1 MILPFVRELM
11 ADLEHS
17 AAFERARRHL
27 AGGTGRRRVSGLT
40 ATARALYL
48 PYFVRAGNAPTLVL
62 VSDNKAA
69 EALHTAVLAAC
80 ELTGALDADEVLR
93 LPAHDV
99 LPFEN
104 LSPHGE
110 IQEQRAAALWKLA
123 SGAAKLV
130 IAPVEAAC
138 MKLFPRDYYA
148 ALALRL
154 RTGEE
159 HLPEMLVEHLL
170 SVGYTRVDV
179 VEMPGQV
186 TVRGGILDVYGP
198 EMERPVRIDFFG
210 DEIESMRR
218 FDPETQRSSSAVDEV
233 LLLPL
238 TETPATEALL
248 GAINARLTRSGTAGA
263 VLEGGETPAELVN
276 HVSHAALKTGEATI
290 FPGWEFYAAVA
301 GAKSSLLELMGAQTR
316 VLVEEPSMVENQG
329 ERWWNKV
336 EQRHERSG
344 IGSLVRAED
353 LYLSPW
359 ELQDRIRAY
368 SGFELDQLGAVDVL
382 DGDRSD
388 ASEIEFATRPTM
400 RYHGSI
406 LALIDQLK
414 SLMEN
419 EARVLI
425 AAPNQGEVERLAGLM
440 QEYGVAY
447 RIGSR
452 VEHGGAGGSA
462 TVYSET
468 SYLAGDLRTPVIV
481 RAAIANGVQVQDVE
495 RKTAR
500 QVVVIGANDIN
511 DDADVMAR
519 PARRKSKTSAFVS
532 DFRDLAVGD
541 YVVHVEHGIARYDGL
556 RTIEQPDGSSLELMI
571 LTFAEEAKLYV
582 PLTRLDLIQKYRST
596 ETGPAPQLNRLGNP
610 AWAKTKARVKKAM
623 QDMAEELLKLYAQR
637 KAAVGTAF
645 SPDNNMQREFEDAF
659 DFNETDDQ
667 ITAIADIKN
676 DMESMQPMDRLL
688 CGDVGYGKT
697 EVAMRAAFKAVQDGK
712 QVAVLT
718 PTTVL
723 CFQHFES
730 FKRRFSKFP
739 VVVEML
745 SRFRT
750 AKEKKDVLERV
761 EQGKVDILIG
771 THALLSQGLK
781 FQDLGLL
788 VVDEEQRFGVRHK
801 ERLKQMRAAIDVLS
815 MSATPIP
822 RTLHMS
828 LVGLRDMSVIETPPK
843 DRMAIQTIV
852 AKFDEKLIRTAVE
865 VELERGGQIY
875 FVHNRVETIYE
886 LASKIRE
893 LVPQARVVVGH
904 GQMPEAELERTMLAF
919 MDGEYDVLCAT
930 SIIENGLD
938 IPRANTIIINR
949 ADRHG
954 LSELY
959 QLRGRV
965 GRSNR
970 RAYAYLLIPPEQQ
983 LTEIARRRLAALKEF
998 SDLGAGFKIAA
1009 LDLEL
1014 RGAGNMLG
1022 GEQSGH
1028 IEAIGFEMY
1037 TTMLEEA
1044 VSRLKGEG
1052 REERPQVTVNL
1063 GISLRI
1069 DGTYIPEEGQR
1080 LRMYKRIAGAE
1091 SMAALTE
1098 VRAELED
1105 RYGKPPESVLHL
1117 LIAGEIRLTCEM
1129 LGIAQIERKRTV
1141 VEEPKKAVPAS
1152 VPARPN
1158 VQRPGFG
1165 SWSAQPQ
1172 RAPLAGRYG
1181 QAPQTANLQF
1191 STRGAANR
1199 PVTNATVALRET
1211 AAVRPANSPSA
1222 QAGKMKPMRE
1232 MLYVTFSEK
1241 LHAAPAEEGKGVN
1254 VGALMKLVARNAKN
1268 GAQLTPQGT
1277 LRWPLSSSQA
1287 DVVLAETRE
1296 LLERLR
1302 PSDVA
1307 VP

>member
-11 ADLEHS
+11 ADLESS
-17 AAFERARRHL
+17 AAFERVRRHL

-48 PYFVRAGNAPTLVL
+48 PYFVRAGQAPALVI

-69 EALHTAVLAAC
+69 EALHAAVLAAC
-80 ELTGALDADEVLR
+80 ELTGVIAPAEVLR

-104 LSPHGE
+104 LSPHPE
-110 IQEQRAAALWKLA
+110 IQEQRAVALWKLA
-123 SGAAKLV
+123 TGGARLV
-130 IAPVEAAC
+130 IAPVEAVC
-138 MKLFPRDYYA
+138 MKLFGRDYYA
-148 ALALRL
+148 GLALKL
-154 RTGEE
+154 KKGEE
-159 HLPEMLVEHLL
+159 YMPEMLIEHLL

-186 TVRGGILDVYGP
+186 TIRGGIIDVYSP
-198 EMERPVRIDFFG
+198 EMDRPVRIDFFG
-210 DEIESMRR
+210 DEIESIRK
-218 FDPETQRSSSAVDEV
+218 FDPDTQRSSSQMDSA

-238 TETPATEALL
+238 TETPVTEKLL
-248 GAINARLTRSGTAGA
+248 TAINARLTRSGTAAGA
-263 VLEGGETPAELVN
+263 ALEGGETSNELQT
-276 HVSHAALKTGEATI
+276 HVTTNVGDATV
-290 FPGWEFYAAVA
+290 FPGWEFYTPVA
-301 GAKSSLLELMGAQTR
+301 GAKSSLLDLMGPHAR
-316 VLVEEPSMVENQG
+316 VFVEEPSMVENQG

-336 EQRHERSG
+336 EQRHDRAG
-344 IGSLVRAED
+344 IGSLVRPED

-359 ELQDRIRAY
+359 ELRDRVR
-368 SGFELDQLGAVDVL
+368 GFAGCDLDQLGAVDIL
-382 DGDRSD
+382 DADRSD
-388 ASEIEFATRPTM
+388 ASEVEFATRPTM
-400 RYHGSI
+400 RFHGSI
-406 LALIDQLK
+406 PAFVDELK
-414 SLMEN
+414 MLMTN

-425 AAPNQGEVERLAGLM
+425 AASNQGEVERLAGLL
-440 QEYGVAY
+440 QEYGVPY
-447 RIGSR
+447 RLGSR
-452 VEHGGAGGSA
+452 TQQAGSS
-462 TVYSET
+462 TVYSES

-481 RAAIANGVQVQDVE
+481 RAAIANGVQVLDLD
-495 RKTAR
+495 RSIGR
-500 QVVVIGANDIN
+500 QIFIFGANDLS
-511 DDADVMAR
+511 DDADVHAR
-519 PARRKSKTSAFVS
+519 PARKSKTSAFVS

-541 YVVHVEHGIARYDGL
+541 YVVHVEHGIAQYQGL
-556 RTIEQPDGSSLELMI
+556 RTIEQPDALPLELMI
-571 LTFAEEAKLYV
+571 LNFADDAKLYV

-596 ETGPAPQLNRLGNP
+596 DTGPAPQLNKLGNQ

-623 QDMAEELLKLYAQR
+623 EDMAEELLKLYAQR
-637 KAAVGTAF
+637 AAAVGTAF
-645 SPDNNMQREFEDAF
+645 SQDTNMQREFEDAF
-659 DFNETDDQ
+659 AFNETDDQ
-667 ITAIADIKN
+667 LNAIADIKR
-676 DMESMQPMDRLL
+676 DMESTQPMDRLL

-697 EVAMRAAFKAVQDGK
+697 EVAMRAAFKAVQDSK
-712 QVAVLT
+712 QVAILA

-730 FKRRFSKFP
+730 FKKRFANFP
-739 VVVEML
+739 VNIEMI

-750 AKEKKDVLERV
+750 AKEKKDVLEKT

-771 THALLSQGLK
+771 THAILSQSLK

-801 ERLKQMRAAIDVLS
+801 ERLKQMRAAIDVLA

-852 AKFDEKLIRTAVE
+852 AKFDEKLVRTAIE
-865 VELERGGQIY
+865 MELERGGQTY

-886 LASKIRE
+886 LAAKIRE
-893 LVPQARVVVGH
+893 LVPQARVVVAH
-904 GQMPEAELERTMLAF
+904 GQMPEAELERAMLAF

-938 IPRANTIIINR
+938 IARANTIIINR

-1037 TTMLEEA
+1037 TSMLEEA

-1052 REERPQVTVNL
+1052 RDERPNVVLNL

-1069 DGTYIPEEGQR
+1069 DDSYIAEENQR

-1091 SMAALTE
+1091 TDAALVD
-1098 VRAELED
+1098 VRAELQD
-1105 RYGKPPESVLHL
+1105 RYGAPPETVLHL
-1117 LIAGEIRLTCEM
+1117 LAAGEIRLTCER
-1129 LGIAQIERKRTV
+1129 LGIVQLERKRTA
-1141 VEEPKKAVPAS
+1141 VEEPAKKVAAPAVRHWQTGTA
-1152 VPARPN
+1152 ARP
-1158 VQRPGFG
+1158 
-1165 SWSAQPQ
+1165 A
-1172 RAPLAGRYG
+1172 LAGRHG
-1181 QAPQTANLQF
+1181 QAPQVANLQF
-1191 STRGAANR
+1191 SNRAVMNRVETSATRAAR
-1199 PVTNATVALRET
+1199 EVAGI
-1211 AAVRPANSPSA
+1211 RPANAPLA
-1222 QAGKMKPMRE
+1222 QAGRMKSMRD
-1232 MLYVTFSEK
+1232 MLYVTFSDK
-1241 LHAAPAEEGKGVN
+1241 LHATRQEDNKGIN
-1254 VGALMKLVARNAKN
+1254 AGLLMKIVAKNAKS
-1268 GAQLTPQGT
+1268 GAQFTPQGV
-1277 LRWPLSSSQA
+1277 LKWPLSSA
-1287 DVVLAETRE
+1287 KAEDVIRETRE
-1296 LLERLR
+1296 LLASLDIR
-1302 PSDVA
+1302 DVSGGS
-1307 VP
+1307 

>member
-11 ADLEHS
+11 ADLESS
-17 AAFERARRHL
+17 AAFERVRRHL

-40 ATARALYL
+40 ATARGLYL
-48 PYFVRAGNAPTLVL
+48 PYFVRAAQAPALVI

-80 ELTGALDADEVLR
+80 ELTGVLDCDEILR

-104 LSPHGE
+104 LSPHPE

-123 SGAAKLV
+123 SGSARLV

-138 MKLFPRDYYA
+138 MKLFGRDYYA
-148 ALALRL
+148 ALALEL
-154 RTGEE
+154 RKGEE
-159 HLPEMLVEHLL
+159 YMPEMLIEHLL

-186 TVRGGILDVYGP
+186 TVRGGILDVYSP
-198 EMERPVRIDFFG
+198 EMDRPVRIDFFG
-210 DEIESMRR
+210 DEIESIRK
-218 FDPETQRSSSAVDEV
+218 FDPDTQRSSSQMDSA

-238 TETPATEALL
+238 TETPITEKLL
-248 GAINARLTRSGTAGA
+248 AAINARLTRSGTAAGA
-263 VLEGGETPAELVN
+263 ELEGGETPTELQTHSGN
-276 HVSHAALKTGEATI
+276 ATV

-301 GAKSSLLELMGAQTR
+301 GEKSSLLELMGPNAR
-316 VLVEEPSMVENQG
+316 VFVEEPAMVQNQG
-329 ERWWNKV
+329 ERWWTKV
-336 EQRHERSG
+336 EQRHDRAG
-344 IGSLVRAED
+344 IGSLVKPGD

-359 ELQDRIRAY
+359 DLQDKIRAY
-368 SGFELDQLGAVDVL
+368 TGCELDQLGAVDIL
-382 DGDRSD
+382 DADRSD

-400 RYHGSI
+400 RFHGSI
-406 LALIDQLK
+406 PGFIDELK
-414 SLMEN
+414 SLMSN
-419 EARVLI
+419 EARILI
-425 AAPNQGEVERLAGLM
+425 AAPNQGEVERLAGVL

-447 RIGSR
+447 RLGSR
-452 VEHGGAGGSA
+452 TQQAGSS
-462 TVYSET
+462 TVYSES
-468 SYLAGDLRTPVIV
+468 SYLGGDLRTPVIV
-481 RAAIANGVQVQDVE
+481 RTAISNGVQVLDLD
-495 RKTAR
+495 RATGR
-500 QVVVIGANDIN
+500 QLFVFGANDLS
-511 DDADVMAR
+511 DDADVNAR
-519 PARRKSKTSAFVS
+519 TVPRKSKTSAFIS

-541 YVVHVEHGIARYDGL
+541 YVVHVEHGIAQYQGL
-556 RTIEQPDGSSLELMI
+556 RVLDQPDQPPLELMI
-571 LTFAEEAKLYV
+571 LNFADDAKLYV

-596 ETGPAPQLNRLGNP
+596 DTGPAPVLNKLGNQ

-637 KAAVGTAF
+637 AAAMGTAF
-645 SPDNNMQREFEDAF
+645 SPDNNLQREFEDAF

-667 ITAIADIKN
+667 LNAIADIKR
-676 DMESMQPMDRLL
+676 DMESTQPMDRLL

-712 QVAVLT
+712 QVAILA

-730 FKRRFSKFP
+730 FKKRFANFP
-739 VVVEML
+739 VNIDMI

-750 AKEKKDVLERV
+750 AKEKKEVLEKAAD
-761 EQGKVDILIG
+761 GKVDIVIG
-771 THALLSQGLK
+771 THAILSESLK
-781 FQDLGLL
+781 FHDLGLL
-788 VVDEEQRFGVRHK
+788 IVDEEQRFGVRHK
-801 ERLKQMRAAIDVLS
+801 ERLKKMRAAIDVLA

-852 AKFDEKLIRTAVE
+852 AKFDEKLVRTAIE
-865 VELERGGQIY
+865 MELERGGQTY

-886 LASKIRE
+886 LAAKIRE
-893 LVPQARVVVGH
+893 LVPHARVVVAH
-904 GQMPEAELERTMLAF
+904 GQLPEAELERAMLAF

-938 IPRANTIIINR
+938 IARANTIIINR

-983 LTEIARRRLAALKEF
+983 LTDIARRRLAALKEF

-1052 REERPQVTVNL
+1052 RDERPNVLINL

-1069 DGTYIPEEGQR
+1069 DDSYIAEENQR

-1091 SMAALTE
+1091 TDAALVD
-1098 VRAELED
+1098 VRAELQD
-1105 RYGKPPESVLHL
+1105 RYGAPPESVLHL
-1117 LIAGEIRLTCEM
+1117 LAAGEIRLTCER
-1129 LGIAQIERKRTV
+1129 LGISQLERKRTA
-1141 VEEPKKAVPAS
+1141 VEEPKKAAPQQ
-1152 VPARPN
+1152 PT
-1158 VQRPGFG
+1158 
-1165 SWSAQPQ
+1165 PQ
-1172 RAPLAGRYG
+1172 RRDMAAPYTRQWNAGTAPQPLAGRHG

-1191 STRGAANR
+1191 SNRAVINRAETSATRAAR
-1199 PVTNATVALRET
+1199 EVAG
-1211 AAVRPANSPSA
+1211 VRPANAPLV
-1222 QAGKMKPMRE
+1222 QAGKMRPMRD
-1232 MLYVTFSEK
+1232 MLYVTFSDK
-1241 LHAAPAEEGKGVN
+1241 LHSTPQEEGRGIN
-1254 VGALMKLVARNAKN
+1254 AGMLMKLVAKNAKN
-1268 GAQLTPQGT
+1268 GAQFTPQGV
-1277 LRWPLSSSQA
+1277 LKWPLSSGQA
-1287 DVVLAETRE
+1287 DDVIRETRE
-1296 LLERLR
+1296 LLAAL
-1302 PSDVA
+1302 DVQQA
-1307 VP
+1307 